1 MLFIAQKEVVELR
14 WDVGFLILLRSRV
27 DLEKARCVRI
37 GPVCAFG
44 IRVYPFYMEKKCLV
58 VGRYTQQSRPWKRT
72 WKIWEYSGLLSV
84 SQSII
89 CEDVG
94 VEGTDRRLYVV
105 FSTAEI
111 GGTRL
116 CFRN

>member
-1 MLFIAQKEVVELR
+1 
-14 WDVGFLILLRSRV
+14 
-27 DLEKARCVRI
+27 
-37 GPVCAFG
+37 
-44 IRVYPFYMEKKCLV
+44 MEKGVRLLGGV
-58 VGRYTQQSRPWKRT
+58 LNSLDPGGGHG
-72 WKIWEYSGLLSV
+72 KIWEYTGLLTV

-94 VEGTDRRLYVV
+94 GEGTDRSLYLV

-116 CFRN
+116 YFRN